1 MQTVRALW
9 GTLLCTYLIAGAVDA
24 ARAQDV
30 PASRVAPAPS
40 QVEPPALPSTPRAA
54 PQTPG
59 ITPPEAPAFPQ
70 DAEKLSFVLLGF
82 DIEGEFDEFVA
93 VRRELAAPLVG
104 RRVTV
109 ADVFTFAT
117 KLQAAYVGAG
127 YLLARVVVA
136 PQELNEQAR
145 VKIQVIDGFIERLEV
160 EALPVPVRGRVAAV
174 LQPLLY
180 KRHLLQREL
189 ERRLL
194 IASDTPGLDLR
205 TTFAAGKEIGGSV
218 LILAGPYRA
227 ITASAYI
234 DNAMPRVYGTTQ
246 TVALLG
252 FNSVLGLGEQIS
264 VSATG
269 LPVRNFG
276 TEFPT
281 RRFVQAAFAMPLGID
296 GLKFF
301 AATTDGRTT
310 PVVPPEAAT
319 QGVFRQTNV
328 VLGYDAVKL
337 RDFQLTLSGRLD
349 LTYERINSIVFNPPI
364 SLSLD
369 QVRPVRASID
379 GNWRLR
385 DTDTNIVFGATV
397 SRGLNALGART
408 SGDASPELPLSR
420 QGADAVF
427 TKLNVGLGI
436 LQNLPSSFFVATTA
450 YAQSSFNKPLLTSE
464 QFDITGPKALSG
476 FTAGALPGNSAWV
489 ARTEVGHVIQ
499 LPIETGG
506 LNVTRYI
513 FGATG
518 ERLFYQPTVLEFGS
532 VHATNFG
539 AGMRFSFVRWNNF
552 MPNSY
557 AFVET
562 SRRTS
567 TNPLLDG
574 WRTFGGLLVQY

>member
-1 MQTVRALW
+1 M
-9 GTLLCTYLIAGAVDA
+9 
-24 ARAQDV
+24 
-30 PASRVAPAPS
+30 
-40 QVEPPALPSTPRAA
+40 
-54 PQTPG
+54 
-59 ITPPEAPAFPQ
+59 
-70 DAEKLSFVLLGF
+70 SFELLGF
-82 DIEGEFDEFVA
+82 DIVGEFDKFVA

-109 ADVFTFAT
+109 ADVFNFAT

-136 PQELNEQAR
+136 PQELNEKAR
-145 VKIQVIDGFIERLEV
+145 VKIKVIDGFIERLEV
-160 EALPVPVRGRVAAV
+160 EALPAFVRGRVAAV
-174 LQPLLY
+174 LQPLVN

-205 TTFAAGKEIGGSV
+205 TTFAAGNEIGGSV

-276 TEFPT
+276 TDIPDPALCASELCNAAWHRWPEIFRCDH
-281 RRFVQAAFAMPLGID
+281 RRPNHTQCYSGGGHAGRFQANECGARL
-296 GLKFF
+296 
-301 AATTDGRTT
+301 R
-310 PVVPPEAAT
+310 
-319 QGVFRQTNV
+319 R
-328 VLGYDAVKL
+328 VKS
-337 RDFQLTLSGRLD
+337 RDFQLTVSGRLD
-349 LTYERINSIVFNPPI
+349 LTYERIDTLVLNPPV

-369 QVRPVRASID
+369 QVRPVRATVD
-379 GNWRLR
+379 GSWRNR

-408 SGDASPELPLSR
+408 LADASLELPLSR

-427 TKLNVGLGI
+427 TKLNVGLGV
-436 LQNLPSSFFVATTA
+436 LQNLPSSFFVSTTA
-450 YAQSSFNKPLLTSE
+450 YAQSSFNRPLLTSE

-476 FTAGALPGNSAWV
+476 FTAGALPGDSAWV
-489 ARTEVGHVIQ
+489 ARTEVGHLIQ

-506 LNVTRYI
+506 VNVTRYL

-518 ERLFYQPTVLEFGS
+518 ERLFYQPTVLELGS

-562 SRRTS
+562 SPNKHQS
-567 TNPLLDG
+567 AA
-574 WRTFGGLLVQY
+574 